1 MKKVSGQKFFILII
15 LSFIFIIINS
25 YEIDACASCQGGYWN
40 IPPGTYSH
48 GQKVCGGEWDR
59 LCVNGQW
66 WVNFATLCSQGRDYT
81 CEPALKSCYEEW
93 RWAACGWATCGDG
106 YCDGAKGETCGS
118 CGTDCGPCP
127 CSPSWSSWSGCSA
140 SCGGGTQTRTDGCGS
155 TQSQSCTQSCNSAP
169 VSTATTFTTTKDT
182 AINTTMSATDVNGD
196 SLTYTIVSN
205 PSNGVLSGTSTT
217 RTYTPNSNFS
227 GIDSYTYLVNDGSA
241 NSNIATITIIV
252 NDISA
257 PLIIIVSPLTNQE
270 YDSSDISFEITT
282 DELATTWF
290 SVDGEDNVTMSTTN
304 SLTFSDTITLSHG
317 EHSVIFYANDSHGN
331 EGANS
336 VSFTVDT
343 RKDTSGDKKSWRDN
357 YLFESLSTT
366 NDFLFSD
373 LETSEEVKDDIR
385 KSSQTINWVFT
396 LVAILL
402 VVALIV
408 LFMKSGVD

>member
-1 MKKVSGQKFFILII
+1 MKRGLLILFGIFLLFI
-15 LSFIFIIINS
+15 LSFEGIQFVAA
-25 YEIDACASCQGGYWN
+25 DACEGNPSLGGYPDCTSVCKAYWSVATEGYCVRPN
-40 IPPGTYSH
+40 DPVAPCTCCAGIYWVADYPPGVGTIT
-48 GQKVCGGEWDR
+48 
-59 LCVNGQW
+59 NI
-66 WVNFATLCSQGRDYT
+66 
-81 CEPALKSCYEEW
+81 
-93 RWAACGWATCGDG
+93 
-106 YCDGAKGETCGS
+106 YCDGL
-118 CGTDCGPCP
+118 PPP

-366 NDFLFSD
+366 NGFLFSD

>member
-1 MKKVSGQKFFILII
+1 
-15 LSFIFIIINS
+15 
-25 YEIDACASCQGGYWN
+25 
-40 IPPGTYSH
+40 
-48 GQKVCGGEWDR
+48 
-59 LCVNGQW
+59 
-66 WVNFATLCSQGRDYT
+66 
-81 CEPALKSCYEEW
+81 
-93 RWAACGWATCGDG
+93 
-106 YCDGAKGETCGS
+106 
-118 CGTDCGPCP
+118 
-127 CSPSWSSWSGCSA
+127 
-140 SCGGGTQTRTDGCGS
+140 
-155 TQSQSCTQSCNSAP
+155 
-169 VSTATTFTTTKDT
+169 
-182 AINTTMSATDVNGD
+182 MSATDVNGD

-366 NDFLFSD
+366 NGFLFSD